1 VHADSQV
8 WPSGS
13 APLAWSRWPLFRA
26 ARARTA
32 AAVAAAIPSLAV
44 AALRSGGRAM
54 QTIPRTMRSRRSAY
68 DAPARG
74 RTCHRRKAGDF
85 RLIYRSTALAHV
97 HTCSCCAERPP
108 RPACA
113 TEAAPRRRPSSQLP
127 QPSPY
132 LLQDTDDEQDVKKIE
147 VVPFPYSE
155 QPEDK
160 NELQVR
166 ACVKRFIISD
176 STVPS
181 WRGRVTMS
189 KRPIHALPPLQL
201 QALIIQDLKTED
213 DSQPGGF
220 ARRRV
225 QKGLFVVVRG
235 SDDKSGNEATW
246 VALVNKVGRGG
257 LRCWCQ
263 RKGWGMRSST
273 RRLVRLDSS
282 LSPHLPPCWYSPF
295 RCTEARSESCVWALL
310 GSTASQTYLP
320 RRLGAPSWRAMG
332 PARWVYGC

>member
-1 VHADSQV
+1 LRSAKSGASWRAAHQTPWRRDAPPPVPVLAHWPSASAAASVARCSTCCPQMKMCALSTGLQPCKNRYGRVAAPRRSDASRCALPRFEQRRSMFVHADSQV

-113 TEAAPRRRPSSQLP
+113 TEAAPRRRPTTPPLWWADRGRSRSRRCCRRARRP
-127 QPSPY
+127 RRAATSPCPSPGPPAGAAPV
-132 LLQDTDDEQDVKKIE
+132 TAA
-147 VVPFPYSE
+147 P
-155 QPEDK
+155 
-160 NELQVR
+160 
-166 ACVKRFIISD
+166 
-176 STVPS
+176 
-181 WRGRVTMS
+181 RGCRT
-189 KRPIHALPPLQL
+189 
-201 QALIIQDLKTED
+201 T
-213 DSQPGGF
+213 GGAPW
-220 ARRRV
+220 ARR
-225 QKGLFVVVRG
+225 
-235 SDDKSGNEATW
+235 A
-246 VALVNKVGRGG
+246 
-257 LRCWCQ
+257 
-263 RKGWGMRSST
+263 
-273 RRLVRLDSS
+273 
-282 LSPHLPPCWYSPF
+282 
-295 RCTEARSESCVWALL
+295 
-310 GSTASQTYLP
+310 
-320 RRLGAPSWRAMG
+320 
-332 PARWVYGC
+332 